1 MRLESDEAIA
11 QLLLQAK
18 RIALVGAS
26 AKPERPSHRVMQFL
40 LDEGYEVIPINPG
53 LAGQKLLGQTV
64 YASLADLPTSVDMAD
79 IFRDA
84 ASLPEV
90 TQEVV
95 DAGIPCGRCRPPSGG
110 GPLPSDRDTATARR
124 RATPLSPAA
133 VLDALKDR
141 SLLTATQSLPAD
153 QYRCRYLVKVEARD
167 PILLFRQ
174 LLARGFLYC
183 E

>member
-53 LAGQKLLGQTV
+53 LAGQKLLGQSV
-64 YASLADLPTSVDMAD
+64 LASLADLPTSVDMAD

-95 DAGIPCGRCRPPSGG
+95 DAGIPAIWTQLGVVHSEAEHTAVDAGLQVVVDRCPAIEIPRLRDAGL
-110 GPLPSDRDTATARR
+110 LPSH
-124 RATPLSPAA
+124 PL
-133 VLDALKDR
+133 
-141 SLLTATQSLPAD
+141 QS
-153 QYRCRYLVKVEARD
+153 
-167 PILLFRQ
+167 
-174 LLARGFLYC
+174 
-183 E
+183 

>member
-11 QLLLQAK
+11 QLLAQVK

-40 LDEGYEVIPINPG
+40 LDEGYEVVPINPG
-53 LAGQKLLGQTV
+53 LAGQQLLGQTV
-64 YASLADLPTSVDMAD
+64 HASLADLPTSVDMAD

-95 DAGIPCGRCRPPSGG
+95 DAGIPAIWTQLGVVHTEAERTGLDAGLQMVIDRCPAIEIPRLRDAGL
-110 GPLPSDRDTATARR
+110 LPS
-124 RATPLSPAA
+124 
-133 VLDALKDR
+133 R
-141 SLLTATQSLPAD
+141 SLQS
-153 QYRCRYLVKVEARD
+153 
-167 PILLFRQ
+167 
-174 LLARGFLYC
+174 
-183 E
+183 

>member
-11 QLLLQAK
+11 QLLVQVK

-64 YASLADLPTSVDMAD
+64 YTSLADLPTSVDMAD

-90 TQEVV
+90 TQDVV
-95 DAGIPCGRCRPPSGG
+95 DAGIPAIWTQLGVVHSEAERTGLDAGLQMVIDRCPAIEIPRLRDAGL
-110 GPLPSDRDTATARR
+110 LPS
-124 RATPLSPAA
+124 
-133 VLDALKDR
+133 R
-141 SLLTATQSLPAD
+141 SLQS
-153 QYRCRYLVKVEARD
+153 
-167 PILLFRQ
+167 
-174 LLARGFLYC
+174 
-183 E
+183 

>member
-11 QLLLQAK
+11 QLLVQAK

-40 LDEGYEVIPINPG
+40 LDEGYEVFPINPG

-64 YASLADLPTSVDMAD
+64 YASLAALPTRVDMAD

-95 DAGIPCGRCRPPSGG
+95 DAGIPAIWTQLGVVHSKAERTAVDAGLQLVVDRCPAIEIPRLREAGL
-110 GPLPSDRDTATARR
+110 LPSR
-124 RATPLSPAA
+124 PL
-133 VLDALKDR
+133 
-141 SLLTATQSLPAD
+141 QS
-153 QYRCRYLVKVEARD
+153 
-167 PILLFRQ
+167 
-174 LLARGFLYC
+174 
-183 E
+183 

>member
-11 QLLLQAK
+11 QLLVQVK

-40 LDEGYEVIPINPG
+40 LDEGYEVFPINPG

-64 YASLADLPTSVDMAD
+64 YASLAALPTRVDMAD

-95 DAGIPCGRCRPPSGG
+95 DAGIPAIWTQLGVVHSEAERTGLDAGLQMVIDRCPAIEIPRLRDAGL
-110 GPLPSDRDTATARR
+110 LPS
-124 RATPLSPAA
+124 
-133 VLDALKDR
+133 R
-141 SLLTATQSLPAD
+141 SLQS
-153 QYRCRYLVKVEARD
+153 
-167 PILLFRQ
+167 
-174 LLARGFLYC
+174 
-183 E
+183 

>member
-1 MRLESDEAIA
+1 MRLESDQAIA

-26 AKPERPSHRVMQFL
+26 AKPKRPSHRVMQFL

-64 YASLADLPTSVDMAD
+64 YASLADLPRSVDMVD

-95 DAGIPCGRCRPPSGG
+95 DAGIPAIWTQLGVVHSEAERTAVDAGLQVVVDRCPAIEIPR
-110 GPLPSDRDTATARR
+110 LRDAG
-124 RATPLSPAA
+124 L
-133 VLDALKDR
+133 
-141 SLLTATQSLPAD
+141 LPAGGL
-153 QYRCRYLVKVEARD
+153 Q
-167 PILLFRQ
+167 
-174 LLARGFLYC
+174 
-183 E
+183 

>member
-11 QLLLQAK
+11 QRLVQAK

-26 AKPERPSHRVMQFL
+26 AKPDRPSHRVLQFL
-40 LDEGYEVIPINPG
+40 LDEGYEVLPINPG

-64 YASLADLPTSVDMAD
+64 HASLADLPTSVDMAD

-95 DAGIPCGRCRPPSGG
+95 DAGIPAIWTQLGVVHSEAERTAVDAGLQVVVDRCPAIEIPR
-110 GPLPSDRDTATARR
+110 LRDAG
-124 RATPLSPAA
+124 L
-133 VLDALKDR
+133 
-141 SLLTATQSLPAD
+141 LPAGGL
-153 QYRCRYLVKVEARD
+153 Q
-167 PILLFRQ
+167 
-174 LLARGFLYC
+174 
-183 E
+183 

>member
-11 QLLLQAK
+11 HLLAQVK
-18 RIALVGAS
+18 RIALIGAS

-40 LDEGYEVIPINPG
+40 LDEGYEVLPINPG

-95 DAGIPCGRCRPPSGG
+95 DAGIPAIWTQLGVVHSEDERTAVDAGLQLVVDRCPAIEIPRLRDAGLLLSRP
-110 GPLPSDRDTATARR
+110 L
-124 RATPLSPAA
+124 
-133 VLDALKDR
+133 
-141 SLLTATQSLPAD
+141 QS
-153 QYRCRYLVKVEARD
+153 
-167 PILLFRQ
+167 
-174 LLARGFLYC
+174 
-183 E
+183 

>member
-1 MRLESDEAIA
+1 MRLESDQAIA
-11 QLLLQAK
+11 QLFAQVK

-64 YASLADLPTSVDMAD
+64 HASLADLPTTVDMAD

-90 TQEVV
+90 TQDVVAAGIPAMWTQLGVVHSDAEHTAV
-95 DAGIPCGRCRPPSGG
+95 DAGLQLVVDRCPAIEIPRLRDEGL
-110 GPLPSDRDTATARR
+110 LPS
-124 RATPLSPAA
+124 
-133 VLDALKDR
+133 R
-141 SLLTATQSLPAD
+141 SLQS
-153 QYRCRYLVKVEARD
+153 
-167 PILLFRQ
+167 
-174 LLARGFLYC
+174 
-183 E
+183 

>member
-40 LDEGYEVIPINPG
+40 LGEGYEILPINPG
-53 LAGQKLLGQTV
+53 LAGQKLLGQQV
-64 YASLADLPTSVDMAD
+64 YASLTDLPTRVDMAD

-90 TQEVV
+90 TQDVVAAGVPVMWTQLGVVHSEAEQAASDAGLQLVV
-95 DAGIPCGRCRPPSGG
+95 DRCPAIEIPRLRDAGLLPVGR
-110 GPLPSDRDTATARR
+110 L
-124 RATPLSPAA
+124 
-133 VLDALKDR
+133 
-141 SLLTATQSLPAD
+141 Q
-153 QYRCRYLVKVEARD
+153 
-167 PILLFRQ
+167 
-174 LLARGFLYC
+174 
-183 E
+183 

>member
-1 MRLESDEAIA
+1 MRLESGEAIA

-40 LDEGYEVIPINPG
+40 LDEGYEVLPINPG

-64 YASLADLPTSVDMAD
+64 YAAVVELPTSVDMAD

-90 TQEVV
+90 TQDVVATGIPAMWTQLGVVHSEAEQAAIGAGLQVVV
-95 DAGIPCGRCRPPSGG
+95 DRCPAIEIPRLRDAGL
-110 GPLPSDRDTATARR
+110 LPARR
-124 RATPLSPAA
+124 L
-133 VLDALKDR
+133 
-141 SLLTATQSLPAD
+141 Q
-153 QYRCRYLVKVEARD
+153 
-167 PILLFRQ
+167 
-174 LLARGFLYC
+174 
-183 E
+183 

>member
-26 AKPERPSHRVMQFL
+26 AKPARPSHRVMQFL

-64 YASLADLPTSVDMAD
+64 YASLEDLPTSVDMAD

-90 TQEVV
+90 TQEVMAAGIPAIWTQLGVVHGEAERTAV
-95 DAGIPCGRCRPPSGG
+95 DAGLQLVADRCPAIEIPRLRDAGLLPVGR
-110 GPLPSDRDTATARR
+110 L
-124 RATPLSPAA
+124 
-133 VLDALKDR
+133 
-141 SLLTATQSLPAD
+141 Q
-153 QYRCRYLVKVEARD
+153 
-167 PILLFRQ
+167 
-174 LLARGFLYC
+174 
-183 E
+183 

>member
-11 QLLLQAK
+11 HLLAQVK

-40 LDEGYEVIPINPG
+40 LEEGYEVLPINPG
-53 LAGQKLLGQTV
+53 LAGQKLLGQSV
-64 YASLADLPTSVDMAD
+64 HASLADLPTSVDMAD

-95 DAGIPCGRCRPPSGG
+95 DAGIPAIWTQLGVVHSEAERTAEDAGLQLVVDRCPAIEIPRLRDAGL
-110 GPLPSDRDTATARR
+110 LPSR
-124 RATPLSPAA
+124 PL
-133 VLDALKDR
+133 
-141 SLLTATQSLPAD
+141 QS
-153 QYRCRYLVKVEARD
+153 
-167 PILLFRQ
+167 
-174 LLARGFLYC
+174 
-183 E
+183 